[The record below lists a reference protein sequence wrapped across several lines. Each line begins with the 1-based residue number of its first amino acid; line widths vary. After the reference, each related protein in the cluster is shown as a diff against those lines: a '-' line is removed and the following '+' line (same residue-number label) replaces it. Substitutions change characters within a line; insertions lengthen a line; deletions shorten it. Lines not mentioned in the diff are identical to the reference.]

1 MNHELRGEETEDF
14 KDAIARAVGLEEYG
28 SASMRAVLGPDAAD
42 WLSIQRQGP
51 VNCSAVPPHVCDDRG
66 RRRRLLSV
74 DDPQP
79 PRPHPRRG
87 RQGREHANA
96 HVWRPHLAR
105 AQQEQRLSGE
115 LVESEKLRAARQR
128 VRTIQR
134 QLRAA
139 ERAAAD
145 EGGRQRGGKMNA
157 GPNEQHMLAI
167 FRRTPIPPEGQCP
180 VFLFF

>member
-1 MNHELRGEETEDF
+1 M
-14 KDAIARAVGLEEYG
+14 
-28 SASMRAVLGPDAAD
+28 
-42 WLSIQRQGP
+42 WRQ
-51 VNCSAVPPHVCDDRG
+51 
-66 RRRRLLSV
+66 
-74 DDPQP
+74 
-79 PRPHPRRG
+79 
-87 RQGREHANA
+87 
-96 HVWRPHLAR
+96 HLAR

-145 EGGRQRGGKMNA
+145 EGGRQRGRKMNA

-167 FRRTPIPPEGQCP
+167 FRRTPIPLEGQCP